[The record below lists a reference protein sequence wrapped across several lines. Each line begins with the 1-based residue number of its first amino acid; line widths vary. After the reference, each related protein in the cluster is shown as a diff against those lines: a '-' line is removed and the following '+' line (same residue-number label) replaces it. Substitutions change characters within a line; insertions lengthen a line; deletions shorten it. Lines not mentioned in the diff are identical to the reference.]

1 MRPVNLIPPESRRG
15 QRAPLRAG
23 SASYAI
29 VAVLA
34 IALAGI
40 TALVMTGNTVAE
52 RESELAAAEARQTE
66 LAAQAQALAPYAEF
80 ASLREQRQATIQQLA
95 QSRFDWERVL
105 RELALILPDDV
116 WLVRVGGTASPDAM
130 VEGIDDSLRSSA
142 AGPALSLIGCGA
154 SQEAVAGFAAA
165 LEDIDGVTRVGIAK
179 SELPTSDAS
188 GTGDGDDCRTR
199 DFIAR
204 FEITAA
210 FDAVPAPEAAAA
222 AIPAPGAPAPTT
234 DDGGVAEA
242 QATSQAAEDSAAEQ
256 TGAAKDAAN
265 VIPGVAR

>member
-23 SASYAI
+23 SLSYGI

-34 IALAGI
+34 IALAGV

-52 RESELAAAEARQTE
+52 RESELAAAEARQTV
-66 LAAQAQALAPYAEF
+66 LAAEAEALAPYAEF
-80 ASLREQRQATIQQLA
+80 ASLREQRQTTIQQLA

-105 RELALILPDDV
+105 RELALVLPDDV
-116 WLVRVGGTASPDAM
+116 WLVRVGGSASPDA
-130 VEGIDDSLRSSA
+130 VIEGSDDALRSGA
-142 AGPALSLIGCGA
+142 PGPALSLIGCGA

-165 LEDIDGVTRVGIAK
+165 LEDIDGVTRVGVAE
-179 SELPTSDAS
+179 SELPTGDV
-188 GTGDGDDCRTR
+188 TGAGQGDDCRTR

-210 FDAVPAPEAAAA
+210 FDAVPAPEAAAP
-222 AIPAPGAPAPTT
+222 AIPAPGTAPPATG
-234 DDGGVAEA
+234 DGGVAEA

-256 TGAAKDAAN
+256 TGQAQDAAN
-265 VIPGVAR
+265 VVPGVTR

>member
-23 SASYAI
+23 SVSYAI

-34 IALAGI
+34 IALAGV
-40 TALVMTGNTVAE
+40 TALVMTSNTVAE
-52 RESELAAAEARQTE
+52 RESELAATEARQAE

-80 ASLREQRQATIQQLA
+80 ATLREQRQATIRQLA

-116 WLVRVGGTASPDAM
+116 WLVRVGGSASPDA
-130 VEGIDDSLRSSA
+130 VIEGSDDPLRSGA

-165 LEDIDGVTRVGIAK
+165 LEDIDGVTRVGVAE
-179 SELPTSDAS
+179 SELPTGDV
-188 GTGDGDDCRTR
+188 TGAGQGDDCRTR

-222 AIPAPGAPAPTT
+222 IPAPGTTPPPATG
-234 DDGGVAEA
+234 DGVADA

-256 TGAAKDAAN
+256 TGEAQDAAS
-265 VIPGVAR
+265 VVPGVAR